1 VSDIVLEIK
10 DLNAYYGELHILHDI
25 SLYAKAG
32 EVISLLGRNG
42 AGKTTLL
49 KSIFGIGPRREGT
62 IRIKGKDASNM
73 PPHKIAKLGIAYCPE
88 ERGIFSSL
96 SVVENML
103 LPPVVKPGGMSIEEI
118 SETFPNLRERWTTG
132 GTKLSGGEQ
141 QMLAIGRILR
151 TGADI
156 LLLDEPS
163 EGLAPAIIKDIAHLV
178 LQLKKR
184 GMTILLVEQNLS
196 FAKVMSD
203 RFYVIE
209 SGEIRDEFSRQ
220 QIREN
225 PEVAQRYLSL

>member
-1 VSDIVLEIK
+1 MSDIVLEIK
-10 DLNAYYGELHILHDI
+10 DLNAYYGQLHILHDI

-62 IRIKGKDASNM
+62 IRIKGKDSSKM

-96 SVVENML
+96 SVIENML
-103 LPPVVKPGGMSIEEI
+103 LPPVVKSGGMNIEEI
-118 SETFPNLRERWTTG
+118 SATFPNLRERWNTG
-132 GTKLSGGEQ
+132 GAKLSGGEQ

-151 TGADI
+151 TGANI

-196 FAKVMSD
+196 FAKVVSD

-209 SGEIRDEFSRQ
+209 SGKIQDEFSQ
-220 QIREN
+220 QRVRED
-225 PEVAQRYLSL
+225 PEVVQRYLSL

>member
-1 VSDIVLEIK
+1 MSDIVLEIK

-118 SETFPNLRERWTTG
+118 SDTFPNLRERWTTG

-209 SGEIRDEFSRQ
+209 SGKIQDEFSRQ

>member
-1 VSDIVLEIK
+1 MSEIALEIQ

-25 SLYAKAG
+25 SLYAKSG
-32 EVISLLGRNG
+32 EVVSLLGRNG

-49 KSIFGIGPRREGT
+49 KSIFGIGPRREGS
-62 IRIKGKDASNM
+62 IRIKGKDASKM
-73 PPHKIAKLGIAYCPE
+73 PPHKIARLGIAYCPE

-103 LPPVVKPGGMSIEEI
+103 LPPVVQPGGMSIEEI
-118 SETFPNLRERWTTG
+118 SETFPNLRERWNTG

-196 FAKVMSD
+196 FARVMSD

-209 SGEIRDEFSRQ
+209 SGQIQDQFSRQ
-220 QIREN
+220 QVREDA
-225 PEVAQRYLSL
+225 EVVQRYLSL

>member
-1 VSDIVLEIK
+1 MSDIVLEIK

>member
-1 VSDIVLEIK
+1 LSDIVLEIK
-10 DLNAYYGELHILHDI
+10 DLNAYYGQLHILHDI

-62 IRIKGKDASNM
+62 IRIKGKDSSKM

-96 SVVENML
+96 SVIENML
-103 LPPVVKPGGMSIEEI
+103 LPPVVKSGGMNIEEI
-118 SETFPNLRERWTTG
+118 SATFPNLRERWNTG
-132 GTKLSGGEQ
+132 GAKLSGGEQ

-151 TGADI
+151 TGANI

-196 FAKVMSD
+196 FAKVVSD

-209 SGEIRDEFSRQ
+209 SGKIQDEFSQ
-220 QIREN
+220 QRVRED
-225 PEVAQRYLSL
+225 PEVVQRYLSL